1 VHPRW
6 LNRGVAGIGAASFL
20 DDVGKEIS
28 TSLLPALL
36 TTTLGAPAAALGAI
50 EGIADGVAG
59 AAKLAG
65 GALADDPARRRTTA
79 MGGYSATA
87 VLNALIG
94 IASAAW
100 QVGVLRTGAWLTRGL
115 RTPSRNA
122 LLTDLVSPEAYGR
135 AYGFERA
142 LDNLGAIAGPLLALG
157 LVAAVGVRHAILL
170 SFIPGFLAAAAIF
183 VAIKAAP
190 RLERHERPPLR
201 LRIRPVLRGE
211 LGRLLL
217 AVSAFEL
224 GNAAAT
230 LLILRATDLLTP
242 GRGHD
247 SAVKVALVLYAGY
260 NLAATLA
267 SVPAG
272 RATDRRGGIVVL
284 LGGVVVFLA
293 AYLGFAFTG
302 SAIVLLA
309 VFFAAAGVGIG
320 FVETAQHAAVAS
332 LAPPDLRGSAFGALA
347 AVQSFG
353 NLAASA
359 IAGALWTLVS
369 PRVAFLYLAGW
380 MVVSAA
386 TLLVATGRPR
396 PGAGAAPYRE

>member
-6 LNRGVAGIGAASFL
+6 LNRSVAGIGVASFL
-20 DDVGKEIS
+20 SDVGQEIP
-28 TSLLPALL
+28 TALLPSFL

-50 EGIADGVAG
+50 EGISDGVAG
-59 AAKLAG
+59 AARLAG
-65 GALADDPARRRTTA
+65 GALADDPARRRATA

-94 IASAAW
+94 VASAAW

-122 LLTDLVSPEAYGR
+122 LLTDVVPPEAYGR

-142 LDNLGAIAGPLLALG
+142 LDNLGAIVGPLLALG
-157 LVAAVGVRHAILL
+157 LVALVGVRDAILL
-170 SFIPGFLAAAAIF
+170 SVVPALLAAAAIF

-190 RLERHERPPLR
+190 RLEKHERPPLR

-211 LGRLLL
+211 LGQLLL

-242 GRGHD
+242 SRGHD
-247 SAVKVALVLYAGY
+247 AAVKVALVLYAGY

-284 LGGVVVFLA
+284 LAGVVAFLV
-293 AYLGFAFTG
+293 AYVGFAFTG
-302 SAIVLLA
+302 SALVLLA
-309 VFFAAAGVGIG
+309 ALFAAAGIGIG
-320 FVETAQHAAVAS
+320 FAETAQHAAVAS

-359 IAGALWTLVS
+359 VAGALWTLVS
-369 PRVAFLYLAGW
+369 PRAAFLYLAGW
-380 MVVSAA
+380 MLVSAA
-386 TLLVATGRPR
+386 ALAATGGRLR
-396 PGAGAAPYRE
+396 LLR

>member
-6 LNRGVAGIGAASFL
+6 LNRGVGGIGAASFL
-20 DDVGKEIS
+20 DDVGKEVS
-28 TSLLPALL
+28 TSLLPAFL
-36 TTTLGAPAAALGAI
+36 TSTLGAPAAALGVI
-50 EGIADGVAG
+50 EGIADGAAG
-59 AAKLAG
+59 VAKLAG
-65 GALADDPARRRTTA
+65 GALADDPARRRATA

-122 LLTDLVSPEAYGR
+122 LLTDVVQPEFYGR

-142 LDNLGAIAGPLLALG
+142 MDNLGAIAGPLLAIA
-157 LVAAVGVRHAILL
+157 LVSLIGIRHAILF
-170 SFIPGFLAAAAIF
+170 SFVPGFLAAAAIF

-190 RLERHERPPLR
+190 RLERHERAPLR
-201 LRIRPVLRGE
+201 LRVRPVLHGQ
-211 LGRLLL
+211 LGRLLG
-217 AVSAFEL
+217 AVGAFEL

-247 SAVKVALVLYAGY
+247 SAVKIALVLYAGY
-260 NLAATLA
+260 NAAATLA
-267 SVPAG
+267 SIPAG
-272 RATDRRGGIVVL
+272 HATDRRGGVVVL
-284 LGGVVVFLA
+284 AAGIVAVLA

-302 SAIVLLA
+302 SALAPLA
-309 VFFAAAGVGIG
+309 VLFVAAGVGIG
-320 FVETAQHAAVAS
+320 LAETAQSAAVAT
-332 LAPPDLRGSAFGALA
+332 LAPQDLRGSAFGALA
-347 AVQSFG
+347 AIQSFG

-359 IAGALWTLVS
+359 AAGALWTLVS
-369 PRVAFLYLAGW
+369 PRAAFVYLAAW
-380 MVVSAA
+380 MAVSLAA
-386 TLLVATGRPR
+386 LVAARAT
-396 PGAGAAPYRE
+396 